1 MSRDSTVSSLSMV
14 KCQCGIVA
22 KIFTAF
28 TPTNAGRRFY
38 KCANP
43 NGYKC
48 AYWKWVDDPLHP
60 RVANLIH
67 NLKKENDYLHRE
79 NKSLETKMADLE
91 KYLASEIEEK
101 CERLN
106 EEVVIDNEDV
116 VIDKSKTKVDQ
127 IWIVIVMLW
136 CCFAAFITFWVMK

>member
-1 MSRDSTVSSLSMV
+1 MSIDF
-14 KCQCGIVA
+14 KFIIVQ
-22 KIFTAF
+22 
-28 TPTNAGRRFY
+28 
-38 KCANP
+38 
-43 NGYKC
+43 GYKC
-48 AYWKWVDDPLHP
+48 VYWKWVDDPLHP
-60 RVANLIH
+60 RVENLIH

-116 VIDKSKTKVDQ
+116 VIDKSRQKLIKYG
-127 IWIVIVMLW
+127 L
-136 CCFAAFITFWVMK
+136 